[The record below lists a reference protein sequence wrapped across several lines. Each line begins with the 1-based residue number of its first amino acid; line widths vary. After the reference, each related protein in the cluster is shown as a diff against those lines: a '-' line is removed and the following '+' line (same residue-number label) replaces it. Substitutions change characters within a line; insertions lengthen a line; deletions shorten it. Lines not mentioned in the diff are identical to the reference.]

1 MMSKPTISMWT
12 FNGNGKLGNNF
23 YKETEGSIAG
33 AHEKCWAQK
42 AESSSQTN
50 TKTNCPEHDAL
61 AKKIQHHPDRHK
73 TLKELEALR
82 KESAHLSQTQ
92 ESTGDKQ
99 ELKQKQP
106 HVLLIPSTPFSK
118 PWKMTKSSKTEA
130 QETNMDRLIPIPKG
144 TDRAW

>member
-1 MMSKPTISMWT
+1 MK
-12 FNGNGKLGNNF
+12 N
-23 YKETEGSIAG
+23 AG
-33 AHEKCWAQK
+33 PKKQNLQAKRIQK
-42 AESSSQTN
+42 
-50 TKTNCPEHDAL
+50 KKKNCPEHDAL

-92 ESTGDKQ
+92 ESTGDKL
-99 ELKQKQP
+99 ELRQKQP

-118 PWKMTKSSKTEA
+118 PWKMTKSSKAEA
-130 QETNMDRLIPIPKG
+130 QETNMDRLIPTPKG